1 MSCRNLAKLV
11 IKKELCDTTKACL
24 QARPSEK
31 GYHLTEKKIV
41 NEVRKV
47 VTAPAIRMIRRS
59 VYKFH
64 GRLPGSSAVH
74 TGGKECE

>member
-1 MSCRNLAKLV
+1 MSYRNLAKLS
-11 IKKELCDTTKACL
+11 IKKEPCDTTKACL

-31 GYHLTEKKIV
+31 GYYLTEKEIV
-41 NEVRKV
+41 KEVRKV
-47 VTAPAIRMIRRS
+47 VTAPTIRKRRRS

-74 TGGKECE
+74 TGGKGCA